1 MKFLLRSP
9 TFNCHGDL
17 ICLSEDTPVIAASIN
32 SGSSS
37 SSSNSSSSINNGS
50 ITDSVARPKSSSS
63 LSTLISEHQAKT
75 LTFEETSLKTA
86 KAYTEEPDLPLSH
99 PPVVSTI
106 PDSPQPSKKKQV
118 DKRQPSKDRAKK
130 SFKDQTDRVQDK
142 KQDRKASYR
151 DQDRKKSQD
160 KDQDRQ
166 KSVDKDHDKKKLV
179 DKDQDRKNPVDK
191 VQDRKKAVDKVQ
203 DRKRSQDKD
212 QDKSSDR
219 KPQDRSVRS
228 KKTHSQSRGGSR
240 DFSGDVLDS
249 HDTKN
254 SQEQPVK
261 SAADMGSSQEGG
273 EGLLGDFFSQVE
285 DCGKNSVFSSS
296 SGGSEIGRAH
306 V

>member
-37 SSSNSSSSINNGS
+37 SSNSSSSINNGS

-63 LSTLISEHQAKT
+63 LSTLISEQQANT

-99 PPVVSTI
+99 PPAVSTI

-118 DKRQPSKDRAKK
+118 DKRQPPKERAKK

-166 KSVDKDHDKKKLV
+166 KLV
-179 DKDQDRKNPVDK
+179 DKDQDRQKLVDRDHMTERMLWTRFRTERNWWTK
-191 VQDRKKAVDKVQ
+191 FKTG
-203 DRKRSQDKD
+203 KD
-212 QDKSSDR
+212 HR
-219 KPQDRSVRS
+219 
-228 KKTHSQSRGGSR
+228 
-240 DFSGDVLDS
+240 
-249 HDTKN
+249 TKIRTR
-254 SQEQPVK
+254 
-261 SAADMGSSQEGG
+261 
-273 EGLLGDFFSQVE
+273 
-285 DCGKNSVFSSS
+285 
-296 SGGSEIGRAH
+296 IGTENHRTGR
-306 V
+306 